1 MKLFT
6 SLFLGLGLIFSGALA
21 KDYVLDTSHSNVG
34 FSVKHMMISTV
45 KGSFDSYDAEL
56 AFDPDTKKFTT
67 VNARIKAESINTANT
82 KRDDHLRSPDFF
94 EVEKY
99 PTIDFAMSTYD
110 PASGVMKGNLSIKG
124 TTRPIELQTTINGV
138 IKDMRGDERVGFT
151 LEGTIDRKDFGLT
164 WNKALE
170 AGGLLV
176 GDEVKLT
183 IEIQMIEL

>member
-1 MKLFT
+1 MKFLT
-6 SLFLGLGLIFSGALA
+6 SLFLTLGLIASGAAA
-21 KDYVLDTSHSNVG
+21 KEYILDTSHSNVG

-45 KGSFDSYDAEL
+45 KGSFDSYDADL
-56 AFDPDTKKFTT
+56 AFDPVTKTFTT
-67 VNARIKAESINTANT
+67 VNARIKAESINTANQ

-99 PTIDFAMSTYD
+99 PTIDFAMSSYD
-110 PASGVMKGNLSIKG
+110 AKSGVMKGNISIRGVTK
-124 TTRPIELQTTINGV
+124 PIELQATINGV

-176 GDEVKLT
+176 GDEVKLL